1 MRPCGSLWKSW
12 AKGSGSGL
20 INKRHDKRMAFYQ
33 RKMHFTMAH
42 CLFNRLTHLL
52 LILQIVKWLIGP
64 VFKMTIEKQDR
75 DN

>member
-1 MRPCGSLWKSW
+1 
-12 AKGSGSGL
+12 
-20 INKRHDKRMAFYQ
+20 MAFYQ
-33 RKMHFTMAH
+33 RKMHFTMVL

-52 LILQIVKWLIGP
+52 LILQIVKWLIAP

>member
-1 MRPCGSLWKSW
+1 
-12 AKGSGSGL
+12 
-20 INKRHDKRMAFYQ
+20 MAFYQ